1 MNNNNLDR
9 WAVTMDGRTIATVD
23 AINQYEAVLAVSQQL
38 KINIMLITAHVIEE
52 EETT

>member
-1 MNNNNLDR
+1 MNNNNLR
-9 WAVTMDGRTIATVD
+9 WAVTLDGRTIAEVD

-38 KINIMLITAHVIEE
+38 KINIMLITAHCLD